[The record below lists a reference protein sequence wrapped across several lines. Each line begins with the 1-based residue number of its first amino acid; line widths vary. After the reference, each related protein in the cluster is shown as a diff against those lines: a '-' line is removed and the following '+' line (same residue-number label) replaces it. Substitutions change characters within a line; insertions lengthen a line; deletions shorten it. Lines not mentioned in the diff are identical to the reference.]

1 MPLRPLRR
9 LAALSGALLIGTL
22 GLGMNAAVAAPV
34 APPPPAAPSPVDGIP
49 SLPDDV
55 TSAPVDVVVL
65 LKGEDSVLSTS
76 QESSRLEAQQSLI
89 DTWSERHGLVADR
102 QFGYLVNGFS
112 ATVPGD
118 RLAALSLEPEVLSVR
133 RERVYE
139 RTEHTA
145 RDLQGVPA
153 AFDSH
158 GVDGTG
164 MVISIIDSGLDPSHP
179 ALRLDDCGAAAISE
193 INPAAEAGFTCKIPD
208 GYNYADE
215 NFVIKDSVVDAHGQH
230 VGGIAAA
237 NGSPGD
243 HPGDF
248 LQTGELDGAAPN
260 AQLLAMKVFSNAGGG
275 ATDSDIVAAIED
287 SVKQGADV
295 INMSLG
301 SSNGQKNASDAS
313 SFAIESARDAGVV
326 TVIAAGNDGQNFS
339 PGGVADDLYGLHD
352 DGTVGSPGT
361 LGSALTVASID
372 NSVLTQLMAY
382 VNDESDGV
390 PYSPAT
396 GTLDDLP
403 HRLVDLGHATAA
415 DIDGM
420 DLDGAYAL
428 ISRGEISFTEK
439 YENAIMANAG
449 GVVISNTEDA
459 AFGMAGV
466 ESFTL
471 PGITVSQ
478 PVGTALKDAIEAG
491 ETTLRIT
498 EEVDVRPSASAL
510 TPSSFTSWGSTPTL
524 DFEPEI
530 AGIGGNVYSTFND
543 GTYGMNSGTSMASPN
558 VAGMTALVLQHLQQ
572 TRPDVTGAERVDLAK
587 VMLMNTAMI
596 PVGSGSAVPSASPR
610 QVGAG
615 LAQVDKALDSHVIAT
630 VDGEGAAALHEVTGP
645 VTFTVTLT
653 SSGDTDAEF
662 TLPSTTLLSET
673 NDAGSSTTVRPSS
686 GSVATPSTV
695 TVPAGGAATVDV
707 TVTPESGEDHF
718 TGGWVR
724 FTSADGAQP
733 NLSVPFLGF
742 SGEWN
747 AEPIVLP
754 AGEQL
759 EGVGVQSELI
769 TSWGGSTLPLTSDI
783 GEFWLSPN
791 GDGDMDTIAPN
802 LVTMRNASDIRYT
815 VLDASGAEVKVLG
828 QEQGVYRNLLGD
840 WGLVADPRELQW
852 TGPAFDGTLYDPQ
865 AVGYAA
871 LPDGQYTYRVDA
883 RLGEEQGWQSTD
895 FSFGIDATAPAIEFG
910 AYEAGL
916 LSFSVLEDGSGILAP
931 PTTTGAA
938 GEDIPVT
945 EAPDGT
951 YTIEVDPEAVP
962 FLTVS
967 VLDAGFNLGVGTKVF
982 EPSTMLIA
990 NASQLE
996 QDVLGPQSLLVQD
1009 GSLLLSGYVSSDIT
1023 AVRVGDQTVETPE
1036 GRFRHVLP
1044 LAEGA
1049 QEFLVEGLSAD
1060 GAVVQEQRVPVT
1072 FDSTA
1077 PELSITA
1084 METDA
1089 QGHALIGADGTLT
1102 VSGTVIDERE
1112 DAQLSVASGEV
1123 TAAVEEDG
1131 SFELTVTPGETAA
1144 AFTLTASD
1152 GVNTRSQSFALSGR
1166 APTATWAMPTI
1177 TNADCVLE
1185 QAACFVPADTADA
1198 SADGGV
1204 FTLRGEY
1211 PAGGTITLTPGSRAG
1226 EDGKHTDPAPLTAQV
1241 QEDGS
1246 FTIDLPVTTG
1256 ENHFRMV
1263 VQDAD
1268 GALRYDR
1275 GVRLY
1280 FDVTAPTLQI
1290 DEPTL
1295 VGGTL
1300 YTNTEQV
1307 TVAGSASDDGW
1318 GYGLRLN
1325 DSTIIERFDIASP
1338 GEQSNLRDFSTEVS
1352 VADGDTLLVEFM
1364 DSNGNV
1370 LLGLIP
1376 VVLDQEVPRI
1386 DVAHLTDGEV
1396 VDDARE
1402 IEVSA
1407 ADENLAGMQVLLD
1420 GEVVQDASTGLA
1432 AEEHALEDALID
1444 LRELQGADL
1453 EGPEVDDAD
1462 ADGEDTEGADTEG
1475 AEPEGADPES
1485 SDVEGEVTT
1494 FGARTRAAQA
1504 ELSTQVPTAE
1514 LEEGTH
1520 TLTVLATDL
1529 AGNTTTEERVFEVAA
1544 AEAEWGISGPASV
1557 ELSIHREQLGDQA
1570 RLSQDV
1576 LASYQV
1582 TLDGDA
1588 EAAASAGYGLRLAPG
1603 TVLIEGEQSV
1613 LALVVDAAG
1622 DPLISSDGQA
1632 VELGFTV
1639 TVALQPVTLTAG
1651 EVSATATFRS
1661 DDSLTATS
1669 GDADGGEGRV
1679 LTLANAYGSLESVIT
1694 VPGAEGERVLQLLK
1708 DGTRLPVHS
1717 TWAAG
1722 VLTFSGPSQ
1731 ASYLIL
1737 PAESPSGSDDDG
1749 KGDGGDSAGHGNGK
1763 GNDAGGGSDSSGG
1776 PGASTDGGS
1785 SKGPGAP
1792 LARTGTDALA
1802 PLGAAAALLL
1812 AGGAL
1817 IALRRRG

>member
-1 MPLRPLRR
+1 M
-9 LAALSGALLIGTL
+9 S
-22 GLGMNAAVAAPV
+22 AAVAAPEV
-34 APPPPAAPSPVDGIP
+34 PTPPAAPSPVEGVP

-55 TSAPVDVVVL
+55 TSDPVDVVVL
-65 LKGEDSVLSTS
+65 LKGEDSTLSMS
-76 QESSRLEAQQSLI
+76 QESSRLQAQQSLI
-89 DTWSERHGLVADR
+89 DTWSQRHGLVIDR

-112 ATVPGD
+112 ASVPGD
-118 RLAALSLEPEVLSVR
+118 RLAALSLEPEVFSVR

-153 AFDSH
+153 AFDAH

-215 NFVIKDSVVDAHGQH
+215 SYVIKDGVVDAHGQH

-237 NGSPGD
+237 NGSEGD

-248 LQTGELDGAAPN
+248 VETGELDGAAPN
-260 AQLLAMKVFSNAGGG
+260 AQLLAMKVFSNSGGG

-313 SFAIESARDAGVV
+313 SLAIESARDAGVV

-339 PGGVADDLYGLHD
+339 PSGVADDLYGLHD
-352 DGTVGSPGT
+352 DGTVGAPGT

-382 VNDESDGV
+382 VNDETEGV

-396 GTLDDLP
+396 GTLDDQP
-403 HRLVDLGHATAA
+403 HRLVDLGLGTAA
-415 DIDGM
+415 DIDGV

-439 YENAIMANAG
+439 YENAITANAG
-449 GVVISNTEDA
+449 GVVVFNTEEA

-471 PGITVSQ
+471 PGITVSNS
-478 PVGTALKDAIEAG
+478 VGLELQAAIAAG

-498 EEVDVRPSASAL
+498 DEVDVRASATAL

-530 AGIGGNVYSTFND
+530 AGIGGNVYSTYND

-558 VAGMTALVLQHLQQ
+558 VAGMTALVLQHLEQ
-572 TRPDVTGAERVDLAK
+572 TRPEVTGAERVDLAK
-587 VMLMNTAMI
+587 IMLMNTAMI
-596 PVGSGSAVPSASPR
+596 PVEEGSDVPSASPR
-610 QVGAG
+610 QIGAG
-615 LAQVDKALDSHVIAT
+615 LAQIDRALGSQVIAT
-630 VDGEGAAALHEVTGP
+630 VEGEGAAALREITGP
-645 VTFTVTLT
+645 ATFTVTLT
-653 SSGDTDAEF
+653 NSGDAAAEF
-662 TLPSTTLLSET
+662 TLPSTTLLAET
-673 NDAGSSTTVRPSS
+673 NGAGGATTVRSSS
-686 GSVATPSTV
+686 GSVATPNTV
-695 TVPAGGAATVDV
+695 TVPAGGTASVEVA
-707 TVTPESGEDHF
+707 VTPEAGADHF
-718 TGGWVR
+718 TGGWVQ
-724 FTSADGAQP
+724 FTSNDADQP
-733 NLSVPFLGF
+733 NLSIPFLGF
-742 SGEWN
+742 AGDWN

-754 AGEQL
+754 VGEPL

-769 TSWGGSTLPLTSDI
+769 TMWGGSTLPLSSDI

-802 LVTMRNASDIRYT
+802 LVTMRNASDIRYS
-815 VLDASGAEVKVLG
+815 VLDASGAQVKVLG

-852 TGPAFDGTLYDPQ
+852 TGAAFDGTLYDPQ

-871 LPDGQYTYRVDA
+871 LPDGQYTYRVEA
-883 RLGEEQGWQSTD
+883 RLGEEQDWQSTD
-895 FSFGIDATAPAIEFG
+895 FSFGIDATAPEVDFG
-910 AYEAGL
+910 PYEAGL

-931 PTTTGAA
+931 PTATGAA

-951 YTIEVDPEAVP
+951 FSIEVDPESVP
-962 FLTVS
+962 FVTVS

-996 QDVLGPQSLLVQD
+996 QGVLGPQSPLVQD
-1009 GSLLLSGYVSSDIT
+1009 GSLLLSGYVSSDIV

-1044 LAEGA
+1044 LAEGT
-1049 QEFLVEGLSAD
+1049 QEFLVEGLGED
-1060 GAVVQEQRVPVT
+1060 GTVLQERTLPVT

-1077 PELSITA
+1077 PELTITA

-1089 QGHALIGADGTLT
+1089 EGHAVVGEDGTLT
-1102 VSGTVIDERE
+1102 VAGTVADERE
-1112 DAQLSVASGEV
+1112 GAQLSVTSGEI
-1123 TAAVEEDG
+1123 TAQIAEDG
-1131 SFELTVTPGETAA
+1131 SFEITVTPGEIAA
-1144 AFTLTASD
+1144 AFTLSASD
-1152 GVNTRSQSFALSGR
+1152 GVNTSSESFAISGR
-1166 APTATWAMPTI
+1166 APAETWAMPEI

-1185 QAACFVPADTADA
+1185 QAACFVPGDTPDTR
-1198 SADGGV
+1198 ADGSV

-1211 PAGGTITLTPGSRAG
+1211 LSGGTITLTPGSRVD
-1226 EDGKHTDPAPLTAQV
+1226 EDGKYTDPEPITAQIA
-1241 QEDGS
+1241 EDGT
-1246 FTIDLPVTTG
+1246 FAAELPVTTG
-1256 ENHFRMV
+1256 ENHYRMV
-1263 VQDAD
+1263 IEDAD
-1268 GALRYDR
+1268 GTIRYDR
-1275 GVRLY
+1275 GVRLH

-1307 TVAGSASDDGW
+1307 TVAGTASDDGW

-1325 DSTIIERFDIASP
+1325 DSTVIERFDIGSP
-1338 GEQSNLRDFSTEVS
+1338 GEQSNQRDFSTEIT
-1352 VADGDTLLVEFM
+1352 VADGDTLLVEFV

-1376 VVLDQEVPRI
+1376 VILDQ
-1386 DVAHLTDGEV
+1386 DVTRVDIANLADGEV
-1396 VDDARE
+1396 IDDARE
-1402 IEVSA
+1402 IEVSV

-1420 GEVVQDASTGLA
+1420 GEVVYDEATDLA
-1432 AEEHALEDALID
+1432 TEEHALEDALVD
-1444 LRELQGADL
+1444 LRELQG
-1453 EGPEVDDAD
+1453 ED
-1462 ADGEDTEGADTEG
+1462 ADGADAEGADTDG
-1475 AEPEGADPES
+1475 TDGVD
-1485 SDVEGEVTT
+1485 EVTT
-1494 FGARTRAAQA
+1494 FGTSTRAAQT
-1504 ELSTQVPTAE
+1504 ELSTQVPTAD
-1514 LEEGTH
+1514 LAEGIH

-1529 AGNTTTEERVFEVAA
+1529 AGSTSTSERIFQVVAA
-1544 AEAEWGISGPASV
+1544 EPELGISGPETV

-1570 RLSQDV
+1570 ALAQAA

-1588 EAAASAGYGLRLAPG
+1588 EAAAAAGYSLRLAPG
-1603 TVLIEGEQSV
+1603 TVLADGEQAV
-1613 LALVVDAAG
+1613 RALVVDAAG
-1622 DPLISSDGQA
+1622 DPVMGAGGEA
-1632 VELGFTV
+1632 VELGITV
-1639 TVALQPVTLTAG
+1639 TVALQQVTLTAG

-1661 DDSLTATS
+1661 DDSLTATI
-1669 GDADGGEGRV
+1669 GDAEGGEGRV
-1679 LTLANAYGSLESVIT
+1679 VTLANVYGSLESVIT
-1694 VPGAEGERVLQLLK
+1694 VPGAEGERVLQLLE
-1708 DGTRLPVHS
+1708 DGTRLPVTS
-1717 TWAAG
+1717 TWADG
-1722 VLTFSGPSQ
+1722 MLTFSGPSQ

-1737 PAESPSGSDDDG
+1737 PAEVPGG
-1749 KGDGGDSAGHGNGK
+1749 GTGGDGGGDDGSSGGDGNG
-1763 GNDAGGGSDSSGG
+1763 GDAGAGGGSGSGG
-1776 PGASTDGGS
+1776 GQGTATADGAGKGSGG
-1785 SKGPGAP
+1785 P
-1792 LARTGTDALA
+1792 LARTGTEILV

-1812 AGGAL
+1812 AGGGL